1 MDHLQGSVFLL
12 LTFSFNLPPKGIGNT
27 AQGDPSA
34 AIPKKRAKKAASK
47 RQQSVNPLQAHDL
60 YMELDNAEG
69 RRQAMDRDGID
80 SVIDS
85 HGAWC
90 RSAEDGQSHY

>member
-1 MDHLQGSVFLL
+1 MDHLQDSVFLL
-12 LTFSFNLPPKGIGNT
+12 LTFSYNMPLKGIGNT
-27 AQGDPSA
+27 ARRDPSA

-69 RRQAMDRDGID
+69 RRQAMDRGGLD
-80 SVIDS
+80 SVMNILMAFLAAS
-85 HGAWC
+85 KP
-90 RSAEDGQSHY
+90 RSMV